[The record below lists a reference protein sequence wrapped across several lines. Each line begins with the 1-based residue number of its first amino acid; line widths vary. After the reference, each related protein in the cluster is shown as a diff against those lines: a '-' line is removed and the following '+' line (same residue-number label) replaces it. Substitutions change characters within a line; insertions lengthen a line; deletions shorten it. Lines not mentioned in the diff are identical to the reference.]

1 MASGSDVV
9 LQGPAMVGLIR
20 AVAALS
26 QSGLEGFVIVGG
38 VAVAARLGEA
48 HRATT
53 DVDTVIDEV
62 AHPDAIETLLAL
74 PDAQPDPTGPHRVQ
88 IGGTKVEIIGVG
100 PLDDAELDGLTE
112 LQTLFV
118 SAHTWALAT
127 ATSVTLVSRVEPT
140 VRATGP
146 FATPAALFAM
156 KLHAI
161 QDRRSTS
168 RPEKR
173 SSDALDLYRLL
184 LQLDADGSVRS
195 ELASAP
201 ASLRLAVAAAAQ
213 RVLVDGAARTRSW
226 LSASDDIGQVTADEL
241 RYLAR
246 PVVDALA
253 NEANRA

>member
-1 MASGSDVV
+1 MTSGSDVV
-9 LQGPAMVGLIR
+9 LQGPVMAGLIR
-20 AVAALS
+20 AVAALNE
-26 QSGLEGFVIVGG
+26 SGLEGFVIVGG
-38 VAVAARLGEA
+38 VAVAARLGQA

-53 DVDTVIDEV
+53 DVDTVSDEV

-74 PDAQPDPTGPHRVQ
+74 PDAQPDPTGSHRVL

-100 PLDDAELDGLTE
+100 PVEDNALDGLTE

-118 SAHTWALAT
+118 SAHTWALST
-127 ATSVTLVSRVEPT
+127 ATPLTLVSGAEPT

-161 QDRRSTS
+161 QDRRPTS

-184 LQLDADGSVRS
+184 LQLDVDGSLRS
-195 ELASAP
+195 DLASAP
-201 ASLRLAVAAAAQ
+201 TPLRYAVRAATQ
-213 RVLVDGAARTRSW
+213 RVLIDDAARTRGW
-226 LSASDDIGQVTADEL
+226 LSASDDQAGPVTADEL

-253 NEANRA
+253 DRGG

>member
-1 MASGSDVV
+1 MTSGSDVV
-9 LQGPAMVGLIR
+9 LQGPVMAGLIR
-20 AVAALS
+20 AVAAINE
-26 QSGLEGFVIVGG
+26 SGLEGFVIVGG
-38 VAVAARLGEA
+38 VAVAARLGQA

-74 PDAQPDPTGPHRVQ
+74 PNAQPDPTGSHRVR

-100 PLDDAELDGLTE
+100 PADDTALDGLTE

-118 SAHTWALAT
+118 SAHTWALST
-127 ATSVTLVSRVEPT
+127 ATPVTLVSGAEPA
-140 VRATGP
+140 VQATGP

-161 QDRRSTS
+161 QDRRPTS

-184 LQLDADGSVRS
+184 LQLDADGSLRAD
-195 ELASAP
+195 LTSAP
-201 ASLRLAVAAAAQ
+201 SLLRSAVCAATQ
-213 RVLVDGAARTRSW
+213 RVLIDDAARSRGW
-226 LSASDDIGQVTADEL
+226 LSASDDEAGPVTADEL

-253 NEANRA
+253 NPGI